1 MLKQIKK
8 FPYYKKINITKETK
22 TSLKKE
28 IKNPY
33 EKNTNISRYNNRRRR
48 NKLIIDTKFNNK
60 SLSIDKPTQELI
72 KTIKNFLT
80 EPSKELYT
88 NLTTLSNI
96 SNLNISKKSSKSK
109 NNKYNKNLVLKT
121 ENNIFRKNKK
131 RINKNKYNLV
141 LSNSNYKENKL
152 NIRNINNNYYN
163 KTWNNNNAD
172 NIGINYSTE
181 FDFEDEIEKRM
192 KEIDRLNKNIGNM
205 TNKIKL
211 IKYEISLI
219 NNYFNQVNKQLIKV
233 LYNSKTI
240 KSIQKSFDKEIPE
253 IKEEINEMKNKIN
266 ILNKNFFEKCVDN
279 KIEEE
284 RQKIENILENEE
296 INNLFGNEIKKIE
309 KFIKDE
315 LEKFKIYE
323 NYSKSFIFVNNIF
336 KKKNRKK

>member
-172 NIGINYSTE
+172 NIGIDYSTE

-219 NNYFNQVNKQLIKV
+219 NNYFNQVNKQLIRV

-253 IKEEINEMKNKIN
+253 IKEKINEMKNKIYFLTQENEIYNLYSFN
-266 ILNKNFFEKCVDN
+266 IINKMEEMQEEGN
-279 KIEEE
+279 KIEIIN
-284 RQKIENILENEE
+284 QNIDS
-296 INNLFGNEIKKIE
+296 EIK
-309 KFIKDE
+309 F
-315 LEKFKIYE
+315 L
-323 NYSKSFIFVNNIF
+323 
-336 KKKNRKK
+336 KKKIFLIQSINTNFKTVLNKKIFY

>member
-33 EKNTNISRYNNRRRR
+33 EKNTNTSRYINRRRR

-172 NIGINYSTE
+172 NIGIDYSTE

-253 IKEEINEMKNKIN
+253 IKEEINEMKNKIYFLTQENEIYNLYSFN
-266 ILNKNFFEKCVDN
+266 IINKMEEMQEEGN
-279 KIEEE
+279 KIEIIN
-284 RQKIENILENEE
+284 QNIDS
-296 INNLFGNEIKKIE
+296 EIK
-309 KFIKDE
+309 F
-315 LEKFKIYE
+315 L
-323 NYSKSFIFVNNIF
+323 
-336 KKKNRKK
+336 KKKIFLIQSINTNFKTVLNKKIFY

>member
-33 EKNTNISRYNNRRRR
+33 EKNTNTSRYNNRRRR

-163 KTWNNNNAD
+163 KTWNNKNAD
-172 NIGINYSTE
+172 NIGIDYSTE

-253 IKEEINEMKNKIN
+253 IKEEINEMKNKIYFLTQENEIYNLYSFN
-266 ILNKNFFEKCVDN
+266 IINKMEEMQEEGN
-279 KIEEE
+279 KIEIIN
-284 RQKIENILENEE
+284 QNIDS
-296 INNLFGNEIKKIE
+296 EIK
-309 KFIKDE
+309 F
-315 LEKFKIYE
+315 L
-323 NYSKSFIFVNNIF
+323 
-336 KKKNRKK
+336 KKKIFLIQSINTNFKTVLNKKIFY

>member
-33 EKNTNISRYNNRRRR
+33 EKNTNTSRYINRRRR

-163 KTWNNNNAD
+163 KTWNNKNAD
-172 NIGINYSTE
+172 NIGIDYSTE

-253 IKEEINEMKNKIN
+253 IKEEINEMKNKIYFLTQENEIYNLYSFN
-266 ILNKNFFEKCVDN
+266 IIN
-279 KIEEE
+279 KIEEMQE
-284 RQKIENILENEE
+284 EGNKIEIINQNIDS
-296 INNLFGNEIKKIE
+296 EIK
-309 KFIKDE
+309 F
-315 LEKFKIYE
+315 L
-323 NYSKSFIFVNNIF
+323 
-336 KKKNRKK
+336 KKKIFLIQSINTNF

>member
-33 EKNTNISRYNNRRRR
+33 EKNTNTSRYNNRRRR

-96 SNLNISKKSSKSK
+96 SNVNISKKSSKSK

-172 NIGINYSTE
+172 NIGIDYSTE

-253 IKEEINEMKNKIN
+253 IKEEINEMKNKIYFLTQENEIYNLYSFN
-266 ILNKNFFEKCVDN
+266 IINKMEEMQEEGN
-279 KIEEE
+279 KIEIIN
-284 RQKIENILENEE
+284 QNIDS
-296 INNLFGNEIKKIE
+296 EIK
-309 KFIKDE
+309 F
-315 LEKFKIYE
+315 L
-323 NYSKSFIFVNNIF
+323 
-336 KKKNRKK
+336 KKKIFLIQSINTNFKTVLNKKIFY

>member
-33 EKNTNISRYNNRRRR
+33 EKNTNTSRYNNRRRR

-172 NIGINYSTE
+172 NIGIDYSTE

-253 IKEEINEMKNKIN
+253 IKEKINEMKNKIYFLTQENEIYNLYSFN
-266 ILNKNFFEKCVDN
+266 IINKMEEMQEEGN
-279 KIEEE
+279 KIEIIN
-284 RQKIENILENEE
+284 QNIDS
-296 INNLFGNEIKKIE
+296 EIK
-309 KFIKDE
+309 F
-315 LEKFKIYE
+315 L
-323 NYSKSFIFVNNIF
+323 
-336 KKKNRKK
+336 KKKIFLIQSINTNFKTVLNKKIFY

>member
-233 LYNSKTI
+233 LYNSKTV

-253 IKEEINEMKNKIN
+253 IKEEINEMKNKIYFLTQENEIYNLYSFN
-266 ILNKNFFEKCVDN
+266 IINKMEEMQEEGN
-279 KIEEE
+279 KIEIIN
-284 RQKIENILENEE
+284 QNIDS
-296 INNLFGNEIKKIE
+296 EIK
-309 KFIKDE
+309 F
-315 LEKFKIYE
+315 L
-323 NYSKSFIFVNNIF
+323 
-336 KKKNRKK
+336 KKKIFLIQSINTNFKTVLNKKIFY

>member
-33 EKNTNISRYNNRRRR
+33 EKNTNTSRYNNRRRR

-172 NIGINYSTE
+172 NIGIDYSTE

-253 IKEEINEMKNKIN
+253 IKEEINEMKNKIYFLTQENEIYNLYSFN
-266 ILNKNFFEKCVDN
+266 IINKMEEMQEEGN
-279 KIEEE
+279 KIEIIN
-284 RQKIENILENEE
+284 QNIDS
-296 INNLFGNEIKKIE
+296 EIK
-309 KFIKDE
+309 F
-315 LEKFKIYE
+315 L
-323 NYSKSFIFVNNIF
+323 
-336 KKKNRKK
+336 KKKIFLIQSINTNFKTVLNKKIFY

>member
-33 EKNTNISRYNNRRRR
+33 KKNTNTSRYNNRRRR

-172 NIGINYSTE
+172 NIGIDYSTE

-253 IKEEINEMKNKIN
+253 IKEEINEMKNKIYFLTQENEIYNLYSFN
-266 ILNKNFFEKCVDN
+266 IINKMEEMQEEGN
-279 KIEEE
+279 KIEIIN
-284 RQKIENILENEE
+284 QNIDS
-296 INNLFGNEIKKIE
+296 EIK
-309 KFIKDE
+309 F
-315 LEKFKIYE
+315 L
-323 NYSKSFIFVNNIF
+323 
-336 KKKNRKK
+336 KKKIFLIQSINTNFKTVLNKKIFY

>member
-172 NIGINYSTE
+172 NIGIDYSTE

-253 IKEEINEMKNKIN
+253 IKEEINEMKNKIYFLTQENEIYNLYSFN
-266 ILNKNFFEKCVDN
+266 IINKMEEMQEEGN
-279 KIEEE
+279 KIEIIN
-284 RQKIENILENEE
+284 QNIDS
-296 INNLFGNEIKKIE
+296 EIK
-309 KFIKDE
+309 F
-315 LEKFKIYE
+315 L
-323 NYSKSFIFVNNIF
+323 
-336 KKKNRKK
+336 KKKIFLIQSINTNFKTVLNKKIFY

>member
-253 IKEEINEMKNKIN
+253 IKEEINEMKNKIYFLTQENEIYNLYSFN
-266 ILNKNFFEKCVDN
+266 IINKMEEMQEEGN
-279 KIEEE
+279 KIEIIN
-284 RQKIENILENEE
+284 QNIDS
-296 INNLFGNEIKKIE
+296 EIK
-309 KFIKDE
+309 F
-315 LEKFKIYE
+315 L
-323 NYSKSFIFVNNIF
+323 
-336 KKKNRKK
+336 KKKIFLIQSINTNFKTVLNKKIFY

>member
-33 EKNTNISRYNNRRRR
+33 EKNTNTSRYNNRRRR

-253 IKEEINEMKNKIN
+253 IKEKINEMKNKIYFLTQENEIYNLYSFN
-266 ILNKNFFEKCVDN
+266 IINKMEEMQEEGN
-279 KIEEE
+279 KIEIIN
-284 RQKIENILENEE
+284 QNIDS
-296 INNLFGNEIKKIE
+296 EIK
-309 KFIKDE
+309 F
-315 LEKFKIYE
+315 L
-323 NYSKSFIFVNNIF
+323 
-336 KKKNRKK
+336 KKKIFLIQSINTNFKTVLNKKIFY

>member
-33 EKNTNISRYNNRRRR
+33 EKNTNTSRYNNRRRR

-253 IKEEINEMKNKIN
+253 IKEEINEMKNKIYFLTQENEIYNLYSFN
-266 ILNKNFFEKCVDN
+266 IINKMEEMQEEGN
-279 KIEEE
+279 KIEIIN
-284 RQKIENILENEE
+284 QNIDS
-296 INNLFGNEIKKIE
+296 EIK
-309 KFIKDE
+309 F
-315 LEKFKIYE
+315 L
-323 NYSKSFIFVNNIF
+323 
-336 KKKNRKK
+336 KKKIFLIQSINTNFKTVLNKKIFY